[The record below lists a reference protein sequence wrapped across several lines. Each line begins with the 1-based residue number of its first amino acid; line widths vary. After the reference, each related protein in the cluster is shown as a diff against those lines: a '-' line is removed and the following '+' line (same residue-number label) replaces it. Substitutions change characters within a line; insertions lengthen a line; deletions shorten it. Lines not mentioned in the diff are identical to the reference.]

1 MNERIVATA
10 LYYLDSDNVT
20 PSHLSF
26 RMQTDSDNGV
36 QRDCGGQ
43 ESWYYQQVFGTPLRD
58 FAMGNAPAIQNY
70 GSVET
75 RQGRLLAFPNVL

>member
-1 MNERIVATA
+1 MNERICATA

-20 PSHLSF
+20 SSSLSF
-26 RMQTDSDNGV
+26 RMQTSDELYQDISIEQGSQSWLEQILGTSLVDDGV
-36 QRDCGGQ
+36 C
-43 ESWYYQQVFGTPLRD
+43 L
-58 FAMGNAPAIQNY
+58 QNY